1 MVVSTTHAGVQDSE
15 EQSNASDPVWHNH
28 YVTLSQD
35 SDNCGNDSKVESIT
49 FESPGEVDIRD
60 DNADLTKLPSS
71 FSGTDALSGADLTI
85 KPGTSVKDVV
95 SFKLAPQFNDNG
107 ELEAVCVTNL
117 QSDENIVFD
126 NNNDN
131 SNSDS
136 NNDESSSPS
145 SNDDSSEASQGI
157 RQSQISTQLGVC
169 VSGDG
174 TFFSCNNL
182 SDQSQTNTGNN
193 AAAKSGGS
201 DDDDDDD
208 NTANQGIDQA
218 QSSDQ
223 NALCVSGSGTFDS
236 CNNFNAQNQQ
246 NSGNNALAQQDGSGS
261 GGNSANQGIGQAQSS
276 TQGSDVVS
284 GDNTA
289 GSGNNANI
297 QSQTNTGNNAAAQK
311 GGR

>member
-1 MVVSTTHAGVQDSE
+1 MNYQIFPVIFMLLVLAISPSSLAFASTSSGSDGDNDDFLNIREATIDADPDEMSAFLETHGLIPTNGDGGAFGYGVLTDEGLDAVVVSTTHAGVQDSE

-35 SDNCGNDSKVESIT
+35 SDYCGNDSKVESIT
-49 FESPGEVDIRD
+49 FESPGQVDIRD

-117 QSDENIVFD
+117 QSAENIVFD

-136 NNDESSSPS
+136 NNDDSSSPS

-157 RQSQISTQLGVC
+157 GQSQSSTQLGVC

-174 TFFSCNNL
+174 TLFSCNNL
-182 SDQSQTNTGNN
+182 E
-193 AAAKSGGS
+193 
-201 DDDDDDD
+201 
-208 NTANQGIDQA
+208 
-218 QSSDQ
+218 
-223 NALCVSGSGTFDS
+223 
-236 CNNFNAQNQQ
+236 
-246 NSGNNALAQQDGSGS
+246 
-261 GGNSANQGIGQAQSS
+261 
-276 TQGSDVVS
+276 
-284 GDNTA
+284 
-289 GSGNNANI
+289 
-297 QSQTNTGNNAAAQK
+297 
-311 GGR
+311 